1 MRIGILEA
9 GALPDDLAPRWGRYG
24 DLFRALLAGRGF
36 DFAVWRAYANELPEG
51 IEAAD
56 AWIVTGSRH
65 AVYEDH
71 PWLPRMEALVRA
83 AHDARRPMAGL
94 CFGHQLMAK
103 ALGGRVEK
111 SPKGWGIGVH
121 EWPAKGTEAEAEAP
135 GGASLRLVAAHQ
147 DQVVEVPSGARVTAG
162 SAFCPVA
169 ALEWP
174 GVPLLAW
181 QGHPE
186 FDADFARALIA
197 TRRGAV
203 YPEALADEALETLS
217 TPLDRERVADRIAAL
232 FRDGA

>member
-1 MRIGILEA
+1 MRVGILEA
-9 GALPDDLAPRWGRYG
+9 GPLPEDLQPRYGRYG

-36 DFAVWRAYANELPEG
+36 EFAVWRAHDGELPASVD
-51 IEAAD
+51 AAE

-71 PWLPRMEALVRA
+71 PWLPGLEALTRA
-83 AHDARRPMAGL
+83 AHAERRPMAGL

-121 EWPAKGTEAEAEAP
+121 EWDA
-135 GGASLRLVAAHQ
+135 GGAPLRLVAAHQ
-147 DQVVEVPSGARVTAG
+147 DQVAEVPPGARVTAA

-174 GVPLLAW
+174 DAPMLAW

-186 FDADFARALIA
+186 FDAGFARALIE
-197 TRRGAV
+197 TRRGGP
-203 YPEALADEALETLS
+203 YPEALADEALATLDA
-217 TPLDRERVADRIAAL
+217 PLDREAVAARIAAL
-232 FRDGA
+232 FREAC